1 MYKKRIIA
9 RVDVKNE
16 FVIKGIHLE
25 GLRKVGDPN
34 EMAKK
39 YYQDGVDE
47 IIFMDAVAAYY
58 DRNSLTN
65 IIERACKDIFVP
77 ITVGGGIRKI
87 EDIQIALNAG
97 ADKTAINTK
106 AVQVPNFIKQAS
118 EVFGSQCIVS
128 SIDVLKVGKDKWE
141 VYTDNGREPTG
152 LDAVDWAKKVEELGA
167 GEIMLTSIDKE
178 GTKKGFD
185 IELNNKVSQ
194 VVNIPIISSGGA
206 GDSKDVANVI
216 ENSEIDAVAIASLLH
231 YKIETVKTLKEFLVN
246 ERKIQVRL

>member
-185 IELNNKVSQ
+185 IELNNKVSE

-206 GDSKDVANVI
+206 GDNKDVANVI

-231 YKIETVKTLKEFLVN
+231 YKIETVKTLKEFLV
-246 ERKIQVRL
+246 KSVI

>member
-185 IELNNKVSQ
+185 IELNNKVSEA
-194 VVNIPIISSGGA
+194 VNIPIISSGGA
-206 GDSKDVANVI
+206 GDNKDVANVI